1 MRPYRLV
8 WFGFVV
14 LGSTIVLVF
23 AASGWRVSTAAPA
36 PSSGTY
42 LGFDLN
48 IYPGDDAMPILR
60 KTFSFTSYWL
70 GPPPGEKRST
80 WQGKRELLA
89 SQGFGFVVLFNGRDS
104 RKLRNSMDARQ
115 RGFADAQ
122 AAARLARQE
131 GFAKNTVIFL
141 DIEEGGRLPAPY
153 HDYLRAWSEELSQSG
168 FKAGVYCSA
177 MPSDEGG
184 GVKITTAQDI
194 QAHIGS
200 RPMVFWI
207 YNDACP
213 PAPGCVFPETPPAP
227 ETGGFPG
234 AVVWQYAQSPRR
246 KEYTAKCAAAYAH
259 DGNCYAP
266 VDTGHKWFL
275 DVNTSTTPNPSAP
288 AK

>member
-8 WFGFVV
+8 WLGLVV
-14 LGSTIVLVF
+14 LSSAIALVF
-23 AASGWRVSTAAPA
+23 AAPGRRATNPAPA
-36 PSSGTY
+36 GFY
-42 LGFDLN
+42 LGFDCN
-48 IYPGDDAMPILR
+48 IYPGDDALPVLR

-70 GPPPGEKRST
+70 GVPPGEKRST

-89 SQGFGFVVLFNGRDS
+89 SQGFGFVVLFNGRES
-104 RKLRNSMDARQ
+104 RKLKSSMDARQ

-131 GFAKNTVIFL
+131 GFAKGTVIFL

-153 HDYLRAWSEELSQSG
+153 QDYLRAWSEELSQSG
-168 FKAGVYCSA
+168 LKAGVYCSA
-177 MPSDEGG
+177 MSADEGG

-194 QAHIGS
+194 QAHLGS
-200 RPMVFWI
+200 RPMVFWV

-213 PAPGCVFPETPPAP
+213 PSPGCAFPQSPPPP
-227 ETGGFPG
+227 ESGGFPG

-246 KEYTAKCAAAYAH
+246 KEYTARCPANYAVN
-259 DGNCYAP
+259 GNCYAP
-266 VDTGHKWFL
+266 GDATHKWFL
-275 DVNTSTTPNPSAP
+275 DANVATSPDPSAP